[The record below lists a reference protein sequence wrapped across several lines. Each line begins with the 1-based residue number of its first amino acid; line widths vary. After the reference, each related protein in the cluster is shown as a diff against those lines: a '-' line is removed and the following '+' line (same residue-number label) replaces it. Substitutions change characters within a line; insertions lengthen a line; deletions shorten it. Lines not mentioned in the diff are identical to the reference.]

1 MIEFLQAFYERPDFW
16 FLAAIPFVASFVGWF
31 TNWIAIKMTFW
42 PLEFIGY
49 KPLLLGWQGIIPS
62 KAGKMA
68 AIVVDNSLSK
78 LASLS
83 ELFQEME
90 PEKIAEQISYSI
102 TSRIEEYVDEIMTE
116 RNAVLWENLPLM
128 VKNRIYARARR
139 QIPAIMDNV
148 VDDMA
153 QNIEDLIDLKT
164 MVVRMMVADKSLVVR
179 IFKEV
184 GDKELRFVVNSG
196 AYFGFLFGL
205 IQLAVYSVYPAN
217 WVLPFFGFMV
227 GWATNWLALNVI
239 FRPIDPI
246 KIGPFVLHGLFMKR
260 KAEVAEKFSEIST
273 VEIVNLKN
281 MMIEVMT
288 GPRSYRT
295 KAIIKKHLR
304 PLLDSGVVRTAI
316 QISIGAEGFADLK
329 NLVAD
334 RAVDM
339 SLGSMSEQGFS
350 RERSTII
357 HRIFSR
363 RMMAMSNEEFQELLR
378 PAFKEDEWILIM
390 LGAVLGAMAGFGQL
404 AVILNL

>member
-1 MIEFLQAFYERPDFW
+1 MIEFFQELYERPNFW
-16 FLAAIPFVASFVGWF
+16 FLIAIPFVAALIAWV
-31 TNWIAIKMTFW
+31 TNIIAIEMTFR

-78 LASLS
+78 LASLT

-139 QIPAIMDNV
+139 QIPEIMDNI

-153 QNIEDLIDLKT
+153 QNIEQLIDLKT
-164 MVVRMMVADKSLVVR
+164 MVVRMMVANKSLVVR

-184 GDKELRFVVNSG
+184 GDKELRFVINSG
-196 AYFGFLFGL
+196 LYFGFLFGL
-205 IQLAVYSVYPAN
+205 IQLAVYIVYPEN

-227 GWATNWLALNVI
+227 GWTTNWLALNII
-239 FRPIDPI
+239 FRPIEPV
-246 KIGPFVLHGLFMKR
+246 KIGPFVIHGLFMRR
-260 KAEVAEKFSEIST
+260 KLEVAEKFSEIST
-273 VEIVNLKN
+273 IEIVNLN
-281 MMIEVMT
+281 NLMIEVMT

-295 KAIIKKHLR
+295 KAIIKRHLR

-329 NLVAD
+329 NLVVD
-334 RAVDM
+334 RSVDM
-339 SLGSMSEQGFS
+339 SLGSMTEQGFS

-363 RMMAMSNEEFQELLR
+363 RMQAMNNPEFQELLR

-390 LGAVLGAMAGFGQL
+390 VGAVLGALAGFAQL
-404 AVILNL
+404 GVMLSL